1 MKITLKTLQGKQLPI
16 ELEEDMTIADT
27 KKKIE
32 EEHKMAAESQKLIA
46 YGKVLAD
53 EAQTLRDY
61 NIKDGDFI
69 VVMVQKAKPK
79 PKEPAPADKPQNTTA
94 PLNVQAQQ

>member
-1 MKITLKTLQGKQLPI
+1 MP
-16 ELEEDMTIADT
+16 
-27 KKKIE
+27 
-32 EEHKMAAESQKLIA
+32 AESQKLIA

-79 PKEPAPADKPQNTTA
+79 PKEPAASDKPQNANA
-94 PLNVQAQQ
+94 PLNVQA